1 VHGAEHPLTARYL
14 TPSLV
19 RNRAVFVS
27 VFVCDHD
34 RPIPGEIEG
43 VVQAVEE
50 DKRDRPDFFESW

>member
-1 VHGAEHPLTARYL
+1 MYIRVNPAKETNSTNFSPLAL
-14 TPSLV
+14 IV
-19 RNRAVFVS
+19 AVY
-27 VFVCDHD
+27 VCGHN